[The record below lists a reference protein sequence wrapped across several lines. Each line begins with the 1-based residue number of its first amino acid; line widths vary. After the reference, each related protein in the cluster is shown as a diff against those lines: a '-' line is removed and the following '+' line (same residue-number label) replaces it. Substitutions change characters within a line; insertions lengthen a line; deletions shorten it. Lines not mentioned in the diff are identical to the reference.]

1 MRKTKI
7 FTEMKKTLVQIGL
20 FIVIVALGYFVYDS
34 IMKPVRFN
42 KEKRQREKVV
52 IERLKDI
59 RSSQFIFKQLNGSY
73 APNFDTLISFLKIA
87 EIPVVK
93 IIPDPNDTTYTLT
106 INDTIRY
113 INVADSLFGKR
124 DNFRYTQLMT
134 IPFSGGKFFALQS
147 DTIERGGVEV
157 HVFEAKAPFTS
168 FLNGMNEQAV
178 INIIAKFEDIE
189 RYPGLRVGS
198 LTEPST
204 DGNWE

>member
-1 MRKTKI
+1 
-7 FTEMKKTLVQIGL
+7 MKKTLIQIAL
-20 FIVIVALGYFVYDS
+20 FVVIVALGYMVYES
-34 IMKPVRFN
+34 VMEPVRFN
-42 KEKRQREKVV
+42 KEKQQREKVV

-59 RSSQFIFKQLNGSY
+59 RNSQFVFKQLTGAY
-73 APNFDTLISFLKIA
+73 APNFDTLIEFLKIA

-93 IIPDPNDTTYTLT
+93 MVMDPNDTTYTLT
-106 INDTIRY
+106 INDTVGY
-113 INVADSLFGKR
+113 IKVADSLFKKY
-124 DNFRYTQLMT
+124 DNFSYSMLTT
-134 IPFSGGKFFALQS
+134 IPNSQGDLFVMQA

-168 FLNGMNEQAV
+168 YLKGMDEQTI
-178 INIIAKFEDIE
+178 INLISKFEDIE

>member
-1 MRKTKI
+1 
-7 FTEMKKTLVQIGL
+7 MKKTLIQLAL
-20 FIVIVALGYFVYDS
+20 FVVIVALGYMVYES
-34 IMKPVRFN
+34 VMEPVRFN
-42 KEKRQREKVV
+42 KEKQQREKVV

-59 RSSQFIFKQLNGSY
+59 RNSQFVFKQLTGAY
-73 APNFDTLISFLKIA
+73 APNFDTLIKFLKVA

-106 INDTIRY
+106 INDTVGY
-113 INVADSLFGKR
+113 IKVADSLFNKYE
-124 DNFRYTQLMT
+124 NFTYSFLTT
-134 IPFSGGKFFALQS
+134 VPFSNGDMFAMQA

-168 FLNGMNEQAV
+168 YLKGMDEQTI
-178 INIIAKFEDIE
+178 INLISKFEDIE

-198 LTEPST
+198 MTEPSS

>member
-1 MRKTKI
+1 
-7 FTEMKKTLVQIGL
+7 MKKTLIQIGL
-20 FIVIVALGYFVYDS
+20 FVIIVALGYFVYES
-34 IMKPVRFN
+34 IMEPVRFN
-42 KEKRQREKVV
+42 KEKQQREKVV

-59 RSSQFIFKQLNGSY
+59 RSSQFIFKQLSGSY
-73 APNFDTLISFLKIA
+73 AVNFDTLISFLKVA

-106 INDTIRY
+106 INDTVGY
-113 INVADSLFGKR
+113 IKVADSLFGKR
-124 DNFRYTQLMT
+124 NNFKYTQLKT
-134 IPFSGGKFFALQS
+134 IPFSGGDIFFMQA

-168 FLNGMNEQAV
+168 FLKGMNEQAV

>member
-1 MRKTKI
+1 
-7 FTEMKKTLVQIGL
+7 MKKTLIQLGL
-20 FIVIVALGYFVYDS
+20 FVIIVALGYFVYES
-34 IMKPVRFN
+34 IMEPVRFN
-42 KEKRQREKVV
+42 KEKQQRENVV

-59 RSSQFIFKQLNGSY
+59 RSSQFIFKQLSGAY
-73 APNFDTLISFLKIA
+73 ALDFDTLISFLKIA

-106 INDTIRY
+106 INDTVGY
-113 INVADSLFGKR
+113 IKVADSLFGKR
-124 DNFRYTQLMT
+124 NNFNYTQLKT
-134 IPFSGGKFFALQS
+134 VPFSGGDVFFMQA

-157 HVFEAKAPFTS
+157 HVFEAKAPFTA
-168 FLNGMNEQAV
+168 FLKGMNEQAV

-189 RYPGLRVGS
+189 KYPGLRVGS